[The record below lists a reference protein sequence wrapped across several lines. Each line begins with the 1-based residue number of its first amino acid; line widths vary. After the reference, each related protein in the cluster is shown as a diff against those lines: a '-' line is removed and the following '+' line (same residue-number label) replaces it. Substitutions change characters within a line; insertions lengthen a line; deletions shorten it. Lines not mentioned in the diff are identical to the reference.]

1 MYVWISVIQ
10 LSDKNQ
16 VQIDSD
22 KELKRNKDLNTNS
35 RYVNVIYAIMFA
47 RKTNH
52 AKQITRDIKYKH

>member
-22 KELKRNKDLNTNS
+22 KELKRNKDLKTNS
-35 RYVNVIYAIMFA
+35 RYVDVIYAIMFA
-47 RKTNH
+47 RKTNN
-52 AKQITRDIKYKH
+52 AKQIT